1 MSVASIKAAV
11 SADAST
17 AMLPLQGGGP
27 VGVPGIQERGDE
39 GGGPSGVPGAQ
50 FDETDDGSLVPVSL

>member
-1 MSVASIKAAV
+1 MSRKAAL

-27 VGVPGIQERGDE
+27 VGVPGIQEGGDE
-39 GGGPSGVPGAQ
+39 GGGPSGVPGIQ
-50 FDETDDGSLVPVSL
+50 FGETVGGSLVAVSL